1 MIASAFIVQYSS
13 TGAVNW
19 RAYVDAASST
29 DFGYSVAVDSVGNVY
44 LAGGNGTVAANVY
57 NSSGTSTISVP
68 INSAFLVKYNS
79 AGNVVWRAYIDSGAL
94 AETAYAVKTDAQDNV
109 YISGGNSTNTATLVY
124 NSNIYGTNANVYL
137 SSQAAFLVKYDS
149 TGKYIWNSQVDSQAG
164 ASNDIGYGLST
175 DAQNN
180 VYMIGNNPLAAN
192 IYNSSGLVSPL
203 FLPASSAYIVKYNS
217 DGNIDNQPG
226 FRRWPPNE
234 ITYQNWSGTAPSF
247 TYSMTN
253 QGYGNGTYNITATA
267 ASAVNYDARCVFDN
281 SAVTDTSIGY
291 YNTVVPAFIRIQLPV
306 AVVIQLYAI
315 YPLMYGG
322 AFTAW
327 TFDGSNNGSTWNTLD
342 TRTGVAMT
350 NNGGGWWSYV
360 NNTVAYSYYRINF
373 TAGAGYVRNWRMYD
387 TVTNYITNNL
397 FMYYDFSR
405 ESYSGSGTTLVDKSP
420 NSLNGTFVNLA
431 GLVYTSTSPQYMTW
445 TSSSSLSTT
454 TFATNSFPFGIT
466 YEILVYPTSFAGGPT
481 IIDLLT
487 SAGGHNN
494 IYLST
499 GGGVGFQ
506 NGTLTA
512 AGVVTLNT
520 WNHIA
525 ISYTSSTN
533 VIVYVNSVSRFSG
546 SAGIFQSNNT
556 TFVLN
561 NYGTSGSFA
570 MLGRIGFA
578 RIYNRPLSAAEVL
591 ANYNDAKRSP
601 NPYAL
606 P

>member
-1 MIASAFIVQYSS
+1 
-13 TGAVNW
+13 
-19 RAYVDAASST
+19 
-29 DFGYSVAVDSVGNVY
+29 
-44 LAGGNGTVAANVY
+44 
-57 NSSGTSTISVP
+57 
-68 INSAFLVKYNS
+68 
-79 AGNVVWRAYIDSGAL
+79 
-94 AETAYAVKTDAQDNV
+94 
-109 YISGGNSTNTATLVY
+109 
-124 NSNIYGTNANVYL
+124 
-137 SSQAAFLVKYDS
+137 
-149 TGKYIWNSQVDSQAG
+149 
-164 ASNDIGYGLST
+164 
-175 DAQNN
+175 
-180 VYMIGNNPLAAN
+180 
-192 IYNSSGLVSPL
+192 
-203 FLPASSAYIVKYNS
+203 
-217 DGNIDNQPG
+217 
-226 FRRWPPNE
+226 
-234 ITYQNWSGTAPSF
+234 
-247 TYSMTN
+247 
-253 QGYGNGTYNITATA
+253 
-267 ASAVNYDARCVFDN
+267 
-281 SAVTDTSIGY
+281 
-291 YNTVVPAFIRIQLPV
+291 
-306 AVVIQLYAI
+306 
-315 YPLMYGG
+315 
-322 AFTAW
+322 
-327 TFDGSNNGSTWNTLD
+327 
-342 TRTGVAMT
+342 
-350 NNGGGWWSYV
+350 
-360 NNTVAYSYYRINF
+360 
-373 TAGAGYVRNWRMYD
+373 MYD